1 MGLRKNIG
9 KVGSLEVRDFV
20 AAEIGRVPK
29 PAPTPP
35 NDAAPE
41 PEPAPAPTEP
51 TEPTE

>member
-29 PAPTPP
+29 PTPP

-41 PEPAPAPTEP
+41 PEPAPNEP

>member
-29 PAPTPP
+29 PTPTPP